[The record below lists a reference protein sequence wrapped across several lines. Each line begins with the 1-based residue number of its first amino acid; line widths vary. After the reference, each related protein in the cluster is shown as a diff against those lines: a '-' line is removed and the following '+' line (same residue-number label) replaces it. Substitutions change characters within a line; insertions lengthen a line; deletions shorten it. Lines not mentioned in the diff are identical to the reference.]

1 MNLITPDSGLVVWMT
16 IIFAIVFFIL
26 AKFGFPVIT
35 SMVKKRNDKI
45 HDSLAAA
52 RLAEE
57 KLATLAQEQQ
67 ELIEKARAEQAA
79 LLKEAAVARDNLIA
93 QAKQQAREEA
103 DKIIQNAKLEIAAE
117 REEALK
123 DVRAQVAE
131 LSLDVAEKV
140 IRKTLEGSNEQ
151 VELVDRLIE
160 EATRSK
166 VNS

>member
-1 MNLITPDSGLVVWMT
+1 MT

-57 KLATLAQEQQ
+57 KLATLAHEQQ

>member
-1 MNLITPDSGLVVWMT
+1 MS
-16 IIFAIVFFIL
+16 
-26 AKFGFPVIT
+26 K
-35 SMVKKRNDKI
+35 SM
-45 HDSLAAA
+45 
-52 RLAEE
+52 
-57 KLATLAQEQQ
+57 
-67 ELIEKARAEQAA
+67 
-79 LLKEAAVARDNLIA
+79 
-93 QAKQQAREEA
+93 
-103 DKIIQNAKLEIAAE
+103 E

>member
-1 MNLITPDSGLVVWMT
+1 MT

-45 HDSLAAA
+45 HDSLVAA

>member
-57 KLATLAQEQQ
+57 KLATLAHEQQ